1 HWINMKKSQDQ
12 NRPESA
18 KSISVLLVD
27 DDEFVL
33 DALKGILSNSGYPV
47 FAANNHASAL
57 DIVATHPIDVAIIDL
72 MLGKE
77 NGIELM
83 NKIREQ
89 IPNLLTIIV
98 TGFGTIEKAVEAMQ
112 QGAWDFIAKPVTS
125 GILLEKLER
134 LQEICLLR
142 REQDYRRRVI
152 DRNFEFSGVIGP
164 SQIMIPVYEAVL
176 RAANSSLP
184 ILIEGETGSG
194 KEYIAEAVHL
204 NSQRKSKGY
213 VVMDCTATPNT
224 LIEATL
230 FGSAKGAFTGAVE
243 RKGLLEAANQGSL
256 FLDEVGEIEPDI
268 QPKLL
273 RCLET
278 GRFRPV
284 GATKEVSSDFRI
296 ICATNRDLRAET
308 KTGAFRT
315 DLFYRISAVRISLPP
330 LRERSDDIPVIAN
343 QLLTRI
349 SETNNQEKEFSPE
362 ALKTLRS
369 YEWPGNIRQMR
380 FVVESAFFQ
389 TDESVI
395 GPEHLSLDGFA
406 APPKP
411 AEADLSAV
419 DTTQEF
425 KSFRDSALLNAETA
439 YIKQLLDETEG
450 DVREA
455 ASKAGLTREAM
466 YRVMSRCG
474 LSASDFRKN

>member
-1 HWINMKKSQDQ
+1 MKKSQDQ
-12 NRPESA
+12 NRPDMV

-27 DDEFVL
+27 DDKFVL
-33 DALKGILSNSGYPV
+33 DALKTILSKSGYPV
-47 FAANNHASAL
+47 FAAENHAAAL
-57 DIVATHPIDVAIIDL
+57 EIVATHPIDVAIIDL

-89 IPNLLTIIV
+89 LPNLLTIIV

-125 GILLEKLER
+125 GILIEKLER

-142 REQDYRRRVI
+142 REQDYRRKVI

-243 RKGLLEAANQGSL
+243 RKGLLEAANHGSL
-256 FLDEVGEIEPDI
+256 FLDEVGEIEADI

-284 GATKEVSSDFRI
+284 GAMKEVSSDFRI
-296 ICATNRDLRAET
+296 ICATNRDLRSET

-330 LRERSDDIPVIAN
+330 LRERIDDIPVIAN
-343 QLLTRI
+343 QLLMRI
-349 SETNNQEKEFSPE
+349 SETNHQEKEFSPE
-362 ALKTLRS
+362 ALKTLQS
-369 YEWPGNIRQMR
+369 YQWPGNIRQMR

-395 GPEHLSLDGFA
+395 VPEHLSLDGL
-406 APPKP
+406 APP
-411 AEADLSAV
+411 LNRLR
-419 DTTQEF
+419 TN
-425 KSFRDSALLNAETA
+425 RLLIQRRNLNRFAIRRCSMRKRPTSSNCWM
-439 YIKQLLDETEG
+439 K
-450 DVREA
+450 R
-455 ASKAGLTREAM
+455 KATFVKRRRRRG
-466 YRVMSRCG
+466 
-474 LSASDFRKN
+474 